1 MSIEWYTLCLHYNKT
16 IKNNTT
22 MKKFIFILTFIFVAI
37 SANAQ
42 LNIKSFT
49 KEIPKEIPKEIMSL
63 QMAYLYKFEDRY
75 LICMNTSNKFDRHQ
89 TVILLGDSLES
100 ALQTAKD
107 LKEIIDMEIAMV
119 EVSQGD
125 GWGDLSLSYQNNL
138 GVKQLCV
145 RQKGNAGMSWL
156 TLRQIEKIISYFESK
171 LG

>member
-1 MSIEWYTLCLHYNKT
+1 
-16 IKNNTT
+16 

-42 LNIKSFT
+42 LNIKSVT
-49 KEIPKEIPKEIMSL
+49 KEKPKEIMSL

-89 TVILLGDSLES
+89 TIILLGDSLES

-119 EVSQGD
+119 EVAQGD
-125 GWGDLSLSYQNNL
+125 GCGDLSLSYQNNL

-145 RQKGNAGMSWL
+145 KQKGNAGMSWL

>member
-1 MSIEWYTLCLHYNKT
+1 
-16 IKNNTT
+16 

-42 LNIKSFT
+42 LNVKSVT
-49 KEIPKEIPKEIMSL
+49 KEKPKQIMSL
-63 QMAYLYKFEDRY
+63 QMSYSSLYKFEDGY

-89 TVILLGDSLES
+89 TIILLGDSLQS

-119 EVSQGD
+119 EVVQGD
-125 GWGDLSLSYQNNL
+125 GYGDLSLSYQNHL

-145 RQKGNAGMSWL
+145 REKGNAGMSWL
-156 TLRQIEKIISYFESK
+156 TLKQIEKIISYFESE